1 VVAQPPYPDEVF
13 GTVVDLILLVLI
25 IMFAVNGYRQGFLV
39 GALSFVGF
47 FGGALVGLQLA
58 PLAVAP
64 MSDPWARILVSLL
77 AVFGLALGGQ
87 AIAAWAGTRL
97 RHAVRTDHAR
107 RADDVGGIAVSV
119 IALLLVAWMVAGPL
133 AHTSIPAVA
142 SSVRNSVILGAVDSV
157 MPSQARVLYNGLRN
171 TIANGDFP
179 DVFGDMT
186 PTQARQVA
194 EPDPALANSP
204 AVKSARQSVVKVT
217 GSAPSCRRRIE
228 GSGFVFAA
236 GKVMTN
242 AHVVAGT
249 RGAVTVEVDG
259 SSKTGRVV
267 YFNPDLDLAVVNV
280 PGLRAP
286 PLNWAPAQAQT
297 EDGAIVVGY
306 PLDGPF
312 TAVSARI
319 RDVRELPGSDIYKT
333 HDVTREIYTLR
344 ATVRSGNSGG
354 PLISPDGQLLGVIFA
369 AAVDDPDTG
378 FALTADEAR
387 PVATATA
394 QLTQTVDTQACTE

>member
-1 VVAQPPYPDEVF
+1 
-13 GTVVDLILLVLI
+13 
-25 IMFAVNGYRQGFLV
+25 MFA
-39 GALSFVGF
+39 
-47 FGGALVGLQLA
+47 
-58 PLAVAP
+58 
-64 MSDPWARILVSLL
+64 
-77 AVFGLALGGQ
+77 
-87 AIAAWAGTRL
+87 T
-97 RHAVRTDHAR
+97 
-107 RADDVGGIAVSV
+107 
-119 IALLLVAWMVAGPL
+119 
-133 AHTSIPAVA
+133 
-142 SSVRNSVILGAVDSV
+142 
-157 MPSQARVLYNGLRN
+157 
-171 TIANGDFP
+171 
-179 DVFGDMT
+179 
-186 PTQARQVA
+186 
-194 EPDPALANSP
+194 
-204 AVKSARQSVVKVT
+204 
-217 GSAPSCRRRIE
+217 
-228 GSGFVFAA
+228 